1 MSTRSPIGEGARR
14 RVLAAL
20 VVAAG
25 LVALAGPVAVLT
37 GAARGRAEP
46 SGDPFGAGL
55 GADGRLAAAT
65 LDVEAGQRTAPVT
78 VRALA
83 PGDRATGSI
92 EIVNAG
98 DLPLHY
104 TLMLSPSGAP
114 VERWLRWD
122 LWLAPPPG
130 CGGAAPPAAD
140 PDRLVADVVL
150 DGVDET
156 ALFGRPA
163 PGFDPGDRVLA
174 VGQRELLCLAVTL
187 PLDAP
192 DAVQGAAVTPRFT
205 AVAEHHREEAVPT
218 VAGAADRTA
227 GGPGRAA
234 GDAEGTGP

>member
-1 MSTRSPIGEGARR
+1 MSAAGPRIGDRARR
-14 RVLAAL
+14 RLLATL

-25 LVALAGPVAVLT
+25 LVALAGPVLVLT

-78 VRALA
+78 VGALA

-104 TLMLSPSGAP
+104 ALLLSPTGAP
-114 VERWLRWD
+114 VESWLRWD
-122 LWLAPPPG
+122 LWLAPAQG
-130 CGGAAPPAAD
+130 CGGPVPTTTD
-140 PDRLVADVVL
+140 PDRLVADAVL
-150 DGVDET
+150 DGRADI
-156 ALFGRPA
+156 ALFGRPD
-163 PGFDPGDRVLA
+163 PGLDPGDRVLA
-174 VGQRELLCLAVTL
+174 VGQRELLCLAVSL

-192 DAVQGAAVTPRFT
+192 DPVQGAAVTPRFT
-205 AVAEHHREEAVPT
+205 AVAEHHLAGTPT
-218 VAGAADRTA
+218 DATGGGA
-227 GGPGRAA
+227 
-234 GDAEGTGP
+234 

>member
-1 MSTRSPIGEGARR
+1 MSAAAPRTDGRTRR
-14 RVLAAL
+14 RLLAAL

-25 LVALAGPVAVLT
+25 LVALAGPVLVLT

-46 SGDPFGAGL
+46 AGDPFGAGL

-104 TLMLSPSGAP
+104 ALLLSPTGAP
-114 VERWLRWD
+114 VESWLRWD
-122 LWLAPPPG
+122 LWLAPAQG
-130 CGGAAPPAAD
+130 CGGPVPPAAD
-140 PDRLVADVVL
+140 TDRLVADAVL
-150 DGVDET
+150 DGRADI
-156 ALFGRPA
+156 ALFGRSD

-187 PLDAP
+187 PLGAP
-192 DAVQGAAVTPRFT
+192 DTVQGAAVTPRFT
-205 AVAEHHREEAVPT
+205 AAAEHHLT
-218 VAGAADRTA
+218 GAD
-227 GGPGRAA
+227 GGGGGA
-234 GDAEGTGP
+234 

>member
-1 MSTRSPIGEGARR
+1 MSGGGIRIGDRARR
-14 RVLAAL
+14 RLLAAL

-25 LVALAGPVAVLT
+25 LVALAGPVVVLT

-65 LDVEAGQRTAPVT
+65 LDVEAGQRTAPIT

-104 TLMLSPSGAP
+104 ALLLSPSGAP
-114 VERWLRWD
+114 VESWLRWD
-122 LWLAPPPG
+122 LWLAPAQG
-130 CGGAAPPAAD
+130 CGGATPSAAD
-140 PDRLVADVVL
+140 PDLLVADAVL
-150 DGVDET
+150 DGGDDI
-156 ALFGRPA
+156 ALFGRPD
-163 PGFDPGDRVLA
+163 PGFDPGDRVLG
-174 VGQRELLCLAVTL
+174 VGQRELLCLAVSL

-192 DAVQGAAVTPRFT
+192 DAVQGAAVTPRFV
-205 AVAEHHREEAVPT
+205 AAAEHHLIRATAEESADAA
-218 VAGAADRTA
+218 AGAGRGA
-227 GGPGRAA
+227 GA
-234 GDAEGTGP
+234 